1 MVETIPKS
9 FFGKVLY
16 QILMGIIIRQSF
28 KASLSNYIGVIIGF
42 ASLIYFFPKFF
53 SPSELGAVRLLIELG
68 AIIGSFGL
76 FGTTYSINRFFPYFK
91 KSPHHNGFFFWVFAI
106 PLIGFTLISVN
117 YFFFEYD
124 FIRLFKTND
133 ANLIEQIYPMLIFLI
148 LGVMGQM
155 VLESANANHGRIAVP
170 NFLREIL
177 IRAILLTGAGLY
189 YSKYISFDMACWFVA
204 LAYLLAFLGN
214 LLYLRTLTPI
224 RLKPDFKFLN
234 ANPAIKKDGIRF
246 TAWLFISSAA
256 ALFISKVDFLMVSA
270 TKSLSDTAIYS
281 IGFYIAVLIEIPKRN
296 ITQIATPIIAE
307 HAKNKNL
314 VSLSGLYKQMS
325 NTQFLIGSLL
335 FLLLWTNADTL
346 FDFMP
351 NGEFYRSGKTVIF
364 IIGSAKVLEMI
375 FAPVSPIIN
384 NSPFYFWNFITSI
397 FSIISAVS
405 LNFWLIPI
413 YGINGA
419 ALATL
424 ITSFV
429 MYGLSALIVQVYWKI
444 NPFTKTQFISLFLLL
459 IGICISFIPTGSIG
473 HFWGNAIKST
483 AVISLFITAVYKTS
497 VSPETKVILQK
508 FFKP

>member
-1 MVETIPKS
+1 
-9 FFGKVLY
+9 
-16 QILMGIIIRQSF
+16 MGIIIRQSF

-53 SPSELGAVRLLIELG
+53 TPSELGAIRLLIELG

-91 KSPHHNGFFFWVFAI
+91 KPPHHNGFFFWVFAI
-106 PLIGFTLISVN
+106 PLCGFALISFN
-117 YFFFEYD
+117 YLLFEYD
-124 FIRLFKTND
+124 FIKLFKSKD
-133 ANLIEQIYPMLIFLI
+133 AHLIEQIYPMLIFLI

-155 VLESANANHGRIAVP
+155 VLESANANNGRIAVP
-170 NFLREIL
+170 NFLREIM
-177 IRAILLTGAGLY
+177 IRSVLLASAGLFY
-189 YSKYISFDMACWFVA
+189 FKYISFDMACWLVA
-204 LAYLLAFLGN
+204 IAYLMAFVGN
-214 LLYLRTLTPI
+214 LIYLRTLTPI
-224 RLKPDFKFLN
+224 NIKPDFKFLKE
-234 ANPAIKKDGIRF
+234 NPSIKKDGIQF

-296 ITQIATPIIAE
+296 ISQIATPIIAE

-314 VSLSGLYKQMS
+314 SGLSTLYKQMAS
-325 NTQFLIGSLL
+325 TQFLIGSLL

-351 NGEFYRSGKTVIF
+351 NGDFYSSGKSVIF

-384 NSPFYFWNFITSI
+384 NSPFYFWNFITAI

-405 LNFWLIPI
+405 LNYWLIPQ

-419 ALATL
+419 AIATL

-429 MYGLSALIVQVYWKI
+429 MYGLSAVVVQIYWKI
-444 NPFTKTQFISLFLLL
+444 NPFNKTQIISLILLT
-459 IGICISFIPTGSIG
+459 IGIAISMIPLNAIG
-473 HFWGNAIKST
+473 NFWGNSLKSIAI
-483 AVISLFITAVYKTS
+483 ILLFIMAIYKTS
-497 VSPETKVILQK
+497 VSPEVKSGLQK
-508 FFKP
+508 IFKR

>member
-1 MVETIPKS
+1 
-9 FFGKVLY
+9 
-16 QILMGIIIRQSF
+16 MGIIIRQSL

-53 SPSELGAVRLLIELG
+53 TPSELGAVRLLIELG
-68 AIIGSFGL
+68 AIIGAFGL

-91 KSPHHNGFFFWVFAI
+91 NPPHHNGFFFWVFSI
-106 PLIGFTLISVN
+106 PLLGFAIISFN

-124 FIRLFKTND
+124 FIKLFKSKD
-133 ANLIEQIYPMLIFLI
+133 AHLIEQIYPMLIFLI

-155 VLESANANHGRIAVP
+155 VLESASANHGRIAVP

-177 IRAILLTGAGLY
+177 IRAVLLTSAGLFY
-189 YSKYISFDMACWFVA
+189 LRWISFDMACWSVA
-204 LAYLLAFLGN
+204 IAYLLAFLGN

-224 RLKPDFKFLN
+224 RLKPDFNFLKE
-234 ANPAIKKDGIRF
+234 NPSIKKDGIRF

-314 VSLSGLYKQMS
+314 TALSALYKQMS
-325 NTQFLIGSLL
+325 STQFLIGSLL

-384 NSPFYFWNFITSI
+384 NSPFYFWNFVTAI

-405 LNFWLIPI
+405 LNYWLIPL

-419 ALATL
+419 AIATL

-429 MYGLSALIVQVYWKI
+429 MYGLSAIVVQIYWKI
-444 NPFTKTQFISLFLLL
+444 NPFHKTQLISLALL
-459 IGICISFIPTGSIG
+459 IMGIGISIVPLDVLGN
-473 HFWGNAIKST
+473 FWGNSLKTIAI
-483 AVISLFITAVYKTS
+483 IILFIMAIYKTS
-497 VSPETKVILQK
+497 VSPEVKNGLQK
-508 FFKP
+508 ILNF

>member
-1 MVETIPKS
+1 
-9 FFGKVLY
+9 
-16 QILMGIIIRQSF
+16 MGIIIRQSL

-53 SPSELGAVRLLIELG
+53 TPSELGAVRLLIELG
-68 AIIGSFGL
+68 AIIGAFGL

-91 KSPHHNGFFFWVFAI
+91 NPPYHNGFFFWVFSI
-106 PLIGFTLISVN
+106 PLLGFAIISFN
-117 YFFFEYD
+117 YFLFEYD
-124 FIRLFKTND
+124 FIKLFKSKD
-133 ANLIEQIYPMLIFLI
+133 AHLIEQIYPMLIFLI
-148 LGVMGQM
+148 LGVMGQTA
-155 VLESANANHGRIAVP
+155 LESASANHGRIAVP

-177 IRAILLTGAGLY
+177 IRAILLASAGLFY
-189 YSKYISFDMACWFVA
+189 LHYISFDMACWFVA
-204 LAYLLAFLGN
+204 IAYLLAFLGN

-224 RLKPDFKFLN
+224 NLKPDFNFLKE
-234 ANPAIKKDGIRF
+234 NPSIKKDGIQF

-256 ALFISKVDFLMVSA
+256 SLFIAKIDFIMIST

-296 ITQIATPIIAE
+296 ISQIATPIIAE

-314 VSLSGLYKQMS
+314 AALSTLYKQMS

-351 NGEFYRSGKTVIF
+351 NGEFYRTGKTVIF
-364 IIGSAKVLEMI
+364 IIGSGKVLEMI

-384 NSPFYFWNFITSI
+384 NSPFYFWNFITAI
-397 FSIISAVS
+397 IAIISAVS
-405 LNFWLIPI
+405 LNYWLIPI

-419 ALATL
+419 AAATL

-429 MYGLSALIVQVYWKI
+429 MYGLSALIVQIYWKI
-444 NPFTKTQFISLFLLL
+444 NPFHKTQLISLALL
-459 IGICISFIPTGSIG
+459 IMGIGISIIPLDVL
-473 HFWGNAIKST
+473 GNFLGNSLKTIAI
-483 AVISLFITAVYKTS
+483 IILFITAIYKTS
-497 VSPETKVILQK
+497 VSPEVKNGLQK
-508 FFKP
+508 ILNF

>member
-1 MVETIPKS
+1 
-9 FFGKVLY
+9 
-16 QILMGIIIRQSF
+16 MGIIIRQSF

-68 AIIGSFGL
+68 AVIGSFGL

-91 KSPHHNGFFFWVFAI
+91 NPPNHNGFFFWVFAI
-106 PLIGFTLISVN
+106 PLVGFTLICFN
-117 YFFFEYD
+117 YLVFEYD
-124 FIRLFKTND
+124 FITLFKSND
-133 ANLIEQIYPMLIFLI
+133 AALIQQIYPMLIFLI

-170 NFLREIL
+170 NFLREIMIRGVLL
-177 IRAILLTGAGLY
+177 ISAGLFY
-189 YSKYISFDMACWFVA
+189 LKYISFDLACWFVA
-204 LAYLLAFLGN
+204 IAYLLAFVGN
-214 LLYLRTLTPI
+214 LIYLRTLTPI
-224 RLKPDFKFLN
+224 NLKPDFKFLN
-234 ANPAIKKDGIRF
+234 ANPNIKTDGIRF

-307 HAKNKNL
+307 HSKNKNI
-314 VSLSGLYKQMS
+314 SALSILYKQMA
-325 NTQFLIGSLL
+325 NTQFLIGSVL
-335 FLLLWTNADTL
+335 FLLLWINADTL

-405 LNFWLIPI
+405 LNYWLIPI

-419 ALATL
+419 AIATL
-424 ITSFV
+424 ITSFI
-429 MYGLSALIVQVYWKI
+429 MYGLSALIVQLYWKI
-444 NPFTKTQFISLFLLL
+444 NPFTQTQIISLALLL
-459 IGICISFIPTGSIG
+459 IGIGISTIPVNSIG
-473 HFWGNAIKST
+473 HFWGNSLKSS
-483 AVISLFITAVYKTS
+483 AVIILFITAVYKTK
-497 VSPETKVILQK
+497 VSPETKTMLQK
-508 FFKP
+508 LF

>member
-1 MVETIPKS
+1 
-9 FFGKVLY
+9 
-16 QILMGIIIRQSF
+16 MGIIIRQSF
-28 KASLSNYIGVIIGF
+28 KASISNYIGVLIGF

-53 SPSELGAVRLLIELG
+53 TPSELGAVRLLIELG
-68 AIIGSFGL
+68 AIIGAFGL

-91 KSPHHNGFFFWVFAI
+91 NPPHHNGFFFWVFAI
-106 PLIGFTLISVN
+106 PLLGFLLISIN
-117 YFFFEYD
+117 YLLFEYD
-124 FIRLFKTND
+124 FIKLFKSKD
-133 ANLIEQIYPMLIFLI
+133 AHLIKQIYPMLIFLI

-170 NFLREIL
+170 NFLREIM
-177 IRAILLTGAGLY
+177 IRVVLLTSAGLFY
-189 YSKYISFDMACWFVA
+189 LRYISFDMACWFVA
-204 LAYLLAFLGN
+204 IAYLMAFLGN
-214 LLYLRTLTPI
+214 LLYLKTLTPVS
-224 RLKPDFKFLN
+224 LKPDFNFLK
-234 ANPAIKKDGIRF
+234 ANPDIKKDGIQF
-246 TAWLFISSAA
+246 TVWLFISSAA

-296 ITQIATPIIAE
+296 ISQIATPIIAE

-314 VSLSGLYKQMS
+314 TALSTLYKQMS

-351 NGEFYRSGKTVIF
+351 NGDFYRSGKTVIF

-384 NSPFYFWNFITSI
+384 NSPFYFWNFITAI

-405 LNFWLIPI
+405 LNYWLIPL

-419 ALATL
+419 AIATL
-424 ITSFV
+424 ITTFV
-429 MYGLSALIVQVYWKI
+429 LYGLSAIVVQIYWKI
-444 NPFTKTQFISLFLLL
+444 NPFHKTQLISLALLL
-459 IGICISFIPTGSIG
+459 LGIGISTFPLVALGNFLGNSLKSI
-473 HFWGNAIKST
+473 AI
-483 AVISLFITAVYKTS
+483 IILFITAIYKTS
-497 VSPETKVILQK
+497 VSPEVKNGLQK
-508 FFKP
+508 ILKF